1 MDTKE
6 SLKILNRFVEL
17 GVRKS
22 TLEKTIGL
30 PMNSLASVLN
40 GKKDFPKAWEAKVE
54 KFISENTSPPLLEP
68 MATILVKVDE
78 WQWLKRQEQKFGKI
92 EEYELRIAE
101 LEDEIKKIVENNNK
115 PENKKRILE
124 ERNTVVDHSKHDN
137 SLPEIDNS
145 EIEDGVNITCNAHES
160 HISAKEKNENIE
172 KLVAAI
178 KSEKIPPERNTP
190 LGKKIWEKEQQK
202 RILELKKQLK

>member
-54 KFISENTSPPLLEP
+54 KFISENTSPPIPEP

-78 WQWLKRQEQKFGKI
+78 WQWLKRQEQKFGKV

-124 ERNTVVDHSKHDN
+124 ERNTVVDHSKHDKAQPSTQIMEEPMFKKPVDKYVEHRN
-137 SLPEIDNS
+137 
-145 EIEDGVNITCNAHES
+145 NITYS
-160 HISAKEKNENIE
+160 DSKKE
-172 KLVAAI
+172 LVANVVAMKKEMFLNNKQ
-178 KSEKIPPERNTP
+178 KSALEDYAKQVMEEKGFIYND
-190 LGKKIWEKEQQK
+190 
-202 RILELKKQLK
+202 